1 MTQINT
7 NTHDCAICYKPI
19 YPNSEV
25 CLVCNQVTQQ
35 VTQHCFHDLCV
46 YYTMIRSI
54 DDINEFKCP
63 ICRTHVTN
71 VTYEK
76 KPLTLNEFEEKIK
89 EEFLDKF
96 LLNNFKFLLKKYIN
110 KNETNINSFNNS
122 RKRVFNSRERVFR
135 MIFIINELIE
145 RMIFYYGV
153 TRGYNISIADSI
165 LIKKYDDGVK
175 QDRINTLENS
185 SEFNARGEL
194 IKLLSY
200 IKDGLFP
207 TIVSR
212 STVEYIILD
221 PDRIL
226 GPDRNRIKYPNDDGD
241 PYIIYKDEDN
251 RLGYLYPISIKI
263 DPTIWNSAED
273 QYKIIPNNEIK
284 SSKNTIFG
292 SQNCI
297 WMILKLNQLK
307 KEIEKI
313 LNYFSRDSIPEYDF
327 ITEKYTLFLEKLLVW
342 FKEECK
348 LDDEGNIE
356 FGTSN
361 EYYFT
366 IPSEYMNVFRS
377 NEKVSRM
384 LFENWFNTIFRNAT
398 GYNSVEQVCIYT
410 SIENIRTFLPN
421 PKRRRIGGTKKRRRT
436 KRKRN
441 KRKKNLKKSYKK

>member
-1 MTQINT
+1 MSKRNRNNNNT
-7 NTHDCAICYKPI
+7 NIHECAICYGDI
-19 YPNSEV
+19 NPNTEV

-35 VTQHCFHDLCV
+35 VTQHCFHDSCV
-46 YYTMIRSI
+46 YTMIRRI
-54 DDINEFKCP
+54 DDIDEFKCP
-63 ICRTHVTN
+63 ICRTYVTN

-76 KPLTLNEFEEKIK
+76 ETLTLNKFEEKIK
-89 EEFLDKF
+89 ESKQFLDKF
-96 LLNNFKFLLKKYIN
+96 LINFKFLLKKYIN
-110 KNETNINSFNNS
+110 YNETNINGFNNS
-122 RKRVFNSRERVFR
+122 RERVFRMRERVFR

-153 TRGYNISIADSI
+153 TRGYNISIADSE
-165 LIKKYDDGVK
+165 LIKQYDYMVEEYRTYPQEYERD
-175 QDRINTLENS
+175 QQEYS
-185 SEFNARGEL
+185 YEFNARGEL
-194 IKLLSY
+194 INLLNS
-200 IKDGLFP
+200 IRNGEFP
-207 TIVSR
+207 TVISS
-212 STVEYIILD
+212 STFNTIIFNYE
-221 PDRIL
+221 
-226 GPDRNRIKYPNDDGD
+226 NRIKYPNDDGD

-284 SSKNTIFG
+284 SSRNTILG

-348 LDDEGNIE
+348 LDDEGSLI
-356 FGTSN
+356 TSN
-361 EYYFT
+361 KYYFT
-366 IPSEYMNVFRS
+366 IPNMNVL
-377 NEKVSRM
+377 SRM
-384 LFENWFNTIFRNAT
+384 SFEEWFNTIFRNAT

-410 SIENIRTFLPN
+410 LIENIRTFLPRSSSN
-421 PKRRRIGGTKKRRRT
+421 SKRRRIGGTKKRRRT

>member
-1 MTQINT
+1 
-7 NTHDCAICYKPI
+7 
-19 YPNSEV
+19 
-25 CLVCNQVTQQ
+25 
-35 VTQHCFHDLCV
+35 
-46 YYTMIRSI
+46 MIRRI

-63 ICRTHVTN
+63 ICRTYVTN

-76 KPLTLNEFEEKIK
+76 ETLTLNKFEEKIK
-89 EEFLDKF
+89 ESKQFLDKF
-96 LLNNFKFLLKKYIN
+96 LLNFKFLLKKYIN
-110 KNETNINSFNNS
+110 YNETNINGFN
-122 RKRVFNSRERVFR
+122 NSRERVFR
-135 MIFIINELIE
+135 MIFIIKELIE

-153 TRGYNISIADSI
+153 TRGYNIGIADSI